1 MLYTK
6 NNLINKIEIDYKKLS
21 KGQKMIAQYILNNF
35 EKVPFMTAAKLA
47 DSVGVSEST
56 VVRFTNAI
64 GFSGYTEFQGNLQ
77 EVIKTKLTTIQRVD
91 MSEGNNNKSASIKSV
106 LLSDIEN
113 IKDTIESI
121 DTEAFLNI
129 AKKIIRAKKVYI
141 VGLRSSATISEY
153 LAFYLNFIIDDVI
166 LVNYGISDILE
177 KIMRVGKDDVVI
189 GISFPRYSTKTYEV
203 LEYAKKQKANI
214 ISITDSMNAP
224 IANLAD
230 DTLLAKSNMISFVD
244 SLVAPLSVVNALIL
258 SVGMNKSS
266 EIRESFDKLEKIWKE
281 YKIYDEK

>member
-121 DTEAFLNI
+121 DTEDFLNI